1 MRGRLPALGALAFVV
16 LMLSVGAASAAEPH
30 RTLAPLQASP
40 GALVVNFN
48 VPVDPGGS
56 DYVGR
61 AASAAI
67 ADGWD
72 LVIVMNTPGGIL
84 QNMQEIVSSIQNVE
98 SQGLHVYTWVP
109 PSAMAASAGSYIA
122 LATDAI
128 YMGNGSFIGPSTP
141 YIVGGDPSEVQHVVN
156 AMIAYITAL
165 AQKNGYNVTAAA
177 NMAANNTAYS
187 AADAVSAR
195 LVTGFAETLPA
206 FLAAVGLSGVP
217 TANFAEPLTD
227 QFLSFLSDP
236 TVDGLF
242 ITVGMLALVLDLF
255 HRTMFLT
262 VVAVIMIALGFL
274 GAQIIGA
281 SLVGIL
287 VLIIAA
293 VLILIEVKA
302 GHGFF
307 AITGVVLGLAG
318 TFLLVD
324 GVGWSPQPFGA
335 GQYLL
340 MGVVAGLAL
349 VAFVYLAKIRR
360 IMMRQPKLL
369 DPKLVVNKT
378 GRAATDLVPGKDGM
392 ANIGAEDFTAVAD
405 EPIPKGTLIR
415 VKAYEDGKVR
425 VERIPPAGTARS
437 PSSEESTSAKPQG

>member
-1 MRGRLPALGALAFVV
+1 MLGVSALAAAQPAAP
-16 LMLSVGAASAAEPH
+16 LRPQAASA
-30 RTLAPLQASP
+30 
-40 GALVVNFN
+40 GALVVDFN
-48 VPVDPGGS
+48 VDVDPGGS
-56 DYVGR
+56 DYVAR
-61 AASAAI
+61 AAQAAI
-67 ADGWD
+67 ASGSD
-72 LVIVMNTPGGIL
+72 LVLVMNTPGGIL
-84 QNMQEIVSSIQNVE
+84 QNMQEIVSSVQGVE

-109 PSAMAASAGSYIA
+109 PAAMAASAGSYIA
-122 LATDAI
+122 LATDAV

-141 YIVGGDPSEVQHVVN
+141 YIIGGDPSEVQHVVN
-156 AMIAYITAL
+156 AMVAYITAL
-165 AQKNGYNVTAAA
+165 AQKNGYNVTAAV

-187 AADAVSAR
+187 AADAVAAR
-195 LVTGFAETLPA
+195 LVTGFAETFQD
-206 FLAAVGLSGVP
+206 FLGAVGLSGVP
-217 TANFAEPLTD
+217 TTNFAEPLTD

-287 VLIIAA
+287 VLIVAA
-293 VLILIEVKA
+293 VLILLEVKA

-307 AITGVVLGLAG
+307 AITGVVLGIAG

-324 GVGWSPQPFGA
+324 GVSWSPSPFGA

-340 MGVVAGLAL
+340 MGTVAGLAL

-360 IMMRQPKLL
+360 ILLRQPKLV
-369 DPKLVVNKT
+369 DPKLIVDKT
-378 GRAATDLVPGKDGM
+378 GRAATDLVPGRDGVV
-392 ANIGAEDFTAVAD
+392 NVGSEDWTAVSD
-405 EPIPKGTLIR
+405 EPIAKGATVR

-425 VERIPPAGTARS
+425 VERLGSLLGAPGPK
-437 PSSEESTSAKPQG
+437 SEESSSTSRKP